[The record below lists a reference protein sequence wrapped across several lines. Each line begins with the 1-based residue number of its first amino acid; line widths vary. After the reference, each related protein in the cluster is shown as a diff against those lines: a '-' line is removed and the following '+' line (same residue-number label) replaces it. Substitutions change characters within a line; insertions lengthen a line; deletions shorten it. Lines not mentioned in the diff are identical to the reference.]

1 MTEKTAAGSPAEAEG
16 GFDAL
21 LADLETLAKSL
32 PNDADGAD
40 GEDDDAKIQAAA
52 EDGAAQGDGE
62 GGKAEGSE
70 DGDEGNGEAGE
81 DGEGE
86 PFGKSFEVEV
96 TQPDGT
102 KRKERA
108 LDGTKMLK
116 ALHDEN
122 VALRAQ
128 GTQLTRGVSTLGE
141 LVKSLV
147 AQRADDR
154 KLLKSMSA
162 QLARLGDQ
170 GRGRKALL
178 HVTEKPSPAAPQVE
192 NRPPA
197 KEEIMAKAQSLR
209 ASGALTGAQVIQVF
223 SYTERGLGV
232 PDELQH
238 LFAS

>member
-21 LADLETLAKSL
+21 LADLEVLHKAL
-32 PNDADGAD
+32 PTADED
-40 GEDDDAKIQAAA
+40 GDDDDAKIQAAA
-52 EDGAAQGDGE
+52 EDGAQQGDAE
-62 GGKAEGSE
+62 GGKAEGAEKGDKDDGE
-70 DGDEGNGEAGE
+70 DEDE
-81 DGEGE
+81 DGEGQ
-86 PFGKSFEVEV
+86 PFGKSFEV
-96 TQPDGT
+96 TLADG
-102 KRKERA
+102 RKERA
-108 LDGTKMLK
+108 LDGTAMLK

-128 GTQLTRGVSTLGE
+128 GTQLTRGVTTLGE
-141 LVKSLV
+141 LVKSMHAARV
-147 AQRADDR
+147 EDR

-178 HVTEKPSPAAPQVE
+178 HVNEKTSPVTPPAEA
-192 NRPPA
+192 RPPA
-197 KEEIMAKAQSLR
+197 KEEIMAKAESLR
-209 ASGALTGAQVIQVF
+209 VAGRISGAQAIKVF

-232 PDELQH
+232 PEELAP

>member
-21 LADLETLAKSL
+21 LADLDLLAKAM
-32 PNDADGAD
+32 PAAGEDNDGAD

-52 EDGAAQGDGE
+52 EDGAAQGDGAD
-62 GGKAEGSE
+62 GKAEGSE
-70 DGDEGNGEAGE
+70 DGAKGDDEE
-81 DGEGE
+81 EGT
-86 PFGKSFEVEV
+86 PFGKSFEV
-96 TQPDGT
+96 TLADG
-102 KRKERA
+102 RKERA
-108 LDGTKMLK
+108 LDGTAMLK

-122 VALRAQ
+122 LALRAQ
-128 GTQLTRGVSTLGE
+128 GSQLTRGVSSLGE

-147 AQRADDR
+147 VQRTEDR

-178 HVTEKPSPAAPQVE
+178 HVNEKPSPAAPAAPE
-192 NRPPA
+192 APPA
-197 KEEIMAKAQSLR
+197 KETIMAKAQSLR
-209 ASGALTGAQVIQVF
+209 ESGALTGAQVIQVF